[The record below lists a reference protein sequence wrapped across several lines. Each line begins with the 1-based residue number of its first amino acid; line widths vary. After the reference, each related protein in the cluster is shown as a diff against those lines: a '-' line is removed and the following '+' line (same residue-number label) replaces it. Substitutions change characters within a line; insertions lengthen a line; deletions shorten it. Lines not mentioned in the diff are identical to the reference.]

1 MEKRPTAQDY
11 KKEMQDLLN
20 KTEKLRLIV
29 ITRLYT
35 LCANHPQ
42 ATVITPLYGGVK
54 AKTLL
59 GSNRSKDIIETL
71 EFETQIRFI
80 GQIEKWVAEQNPVKQ
95 LTIDYDPKTICN
107 CDKRDMPVYEEDGKR
122 WCPQCG
128 LEVR

>member
-59 GSNRSKDIIETL
+59 GSNRSKDIIKTL

-80 GQIEKWVAEQNPVKQ
+80 GQIEKWLAEQNPVKQ
-95 LTIDYDPKTICN
+95 LTIDYDPQ
-107 CDKRDMPVYEEDGKR
+107 DH
-122 WCPQCG
+122 
-128 LEVR
+128 L

>member
-42 ATVITPLYGGVK
+42 ATVITPH
-54 AKTLL
+54 
-59 GSNRSKDIIETL
+59 
-71 EFETQIRFI
+71 
-80 GQIEKWVAEQNPVKQ
+80 
-95 LTIDYDPKTICN
+95 
-107 CDKRDMPVYEEDGKR
+107 
-122 WCPQCG
+122 
-128 LEVR
+128 